1 MPAAAPRAQRATVAW
16 DDDDFHPLRNLAALR
31 ERIAAADYLGY
42 VAAAP
47 TPGREAR
54 KP

>member
-1 MPAAAPRAQRATVAW
+1 MPAAARRAQCATVAY
-16 DDDDFHPLRNLAALR
+16 DHDFRPLRKVAALR
-31 ERIAAADYLGY
+31 GHIAAADHLGY

-54 KP
+54 QP

>member
-1 MPAAAPRAQRATVAW
+1 MPAAAPRAQRATVAY
-16 DDDDFHPLRNLAALR
+16 DDDFRPLRNFAALP
-31 ERIAAADYLGY
+31 EHIAAADHLVD

-47 TPGREAR
+47 TPRREAR

>member
-1 MPAAAPRAQRATVAW
+1 MPAAASRAQRATVAY
-16 DDDDFHPLRNLAALR
+16 DDFRPLRNFAAFP
-31 ERIAAADYLGY
+31 EHIAAADHLGD

-47 TPGREAR
+47 TPRREAR

>member
-1 MPAAAPRAQRATVAW
+1 MPAAAPRAQRAAVAY
-16 DDDDFHPLRNLAALR
+16 DDECRPLRNVAALR
-31 ERIAAADYLGY
+31 EHIAAADHPGY